1 MTRETD
7 NALLLHGGTEDI
19 DIPHPALTALV
30 ADAMDTT
37 SEIESL
43 RNQNAALEEA
53 NQALANRVVY
63 LSNELREKDTKLM
76 ELTERLNGREFE

>member
-7 NALLLHGGTEDI
+7 NALLLHGGSEDI
-19 DIPHPALTALV
+19 DLPYPALTALV
-30 ADAMDTT
+30 ADAMSTT

-53 NQALANRVVY
+53 NQALARRVIS
-63 LSNELREKDTKLM
+63 LSNEVRELKN
-76 ELTERLNGREFE
+76 RLDGREFE